1 MYSLLLIYYNNI
13 ALNINAIRYMQVNA
27 GHVHRNDKPIDSMSI
42 LLLHLYQQLG
52 TIYIFLTINRLDIKD
67 SFLVT

>member
-1 MYSLLLIYYNNI
+1 
-13 ALNINAIRYMQVNA
+13 MQVNA